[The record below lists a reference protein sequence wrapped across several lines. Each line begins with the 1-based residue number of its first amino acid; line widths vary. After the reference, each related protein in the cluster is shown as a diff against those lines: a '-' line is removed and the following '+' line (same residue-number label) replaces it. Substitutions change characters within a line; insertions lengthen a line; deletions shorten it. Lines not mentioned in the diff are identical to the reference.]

1 MTITSMNP
9 TATTMPTASVTGQ
22 VLASKAVT
30 IRLYN
35 PDNSMAATTT
45 ANPDGTFKL
54 MAAQGTYTITA
65 SAEGFL
71 NAQGSITLVNGSVI
85 SPSVVSLSAG
95 DLDGNGVIDPMD
107 ALTIGINYNGAM
119 PASADLNN
127 DGVINVLDLGILAGN
142 YRKTG
147 AQVWP

>member
-1 MTITSMNP
+1 MTITGMNP
-9 TATTMPTASVTGQ
+9 TATDVPSASVTGQ
-22 VLASKAVT
+22 VLASKPVT
-30 IRLYN
+30 IHLFN
-35 PDNSMAATTT
+35 SDNSVAATTT

-54 MAAQGTYTITA
+54 TAAQGTYTITA

-71 NAQGSITLVNGSVI
+71 NAQGSVTLVNGSVI
-85 SPSVVSLSAG
+85 SPSVVGLIAG

-107 ALTIGINYNGAM
+107 ALTIGINYNGTM

-142 YRKTG
+142 YRTSG
-147 AQVWP
+147 TQVWP